1 MKLLLHA
8 DVEKLGHLGD
18 VVEVKEGYARNYLIP
33 QGIAVEPT
41 EGNMKAIEKER
52 IRQAEIRRLAR
63 LEIEKLSDRVSG
75 AEITITALVNEQGH
89 LFGSVGEVEITK
101 ALQEKGFEVKSDHVV
116 LDGHFRALGSYDVKL
131 NLGQS
136 IEADVKLYI
145 VGPED
150 AGDGQE
156 GADEA
161 HDE

>member
-8 DVEKLGHLGD
+8 DVDKLGHLGD

-41 EGNMKAIEKER
+41 ESNMKAIEQER
-52 IRQAEIRRLAR
+52 VRQAEIRRLAR
-63 LEIEKLSDRVSG
+63 LEIEKLSNRVEG
-75 AEITITALVNEQGH
+75 AEISIKALANDQGH
-89 LFGSVGEVEITK
+89 LFGSVGEVDIAK
-101 ALQEKGFEVKSDHVV
+101 ALHEKGFEIKSDYVV

-131 NLGQS
+131 DLGQS
-136 IEADVKLYI
+136 IEANVKLHI

-156 GADEA
+156 GADESR
-161 HDE
+161 DE